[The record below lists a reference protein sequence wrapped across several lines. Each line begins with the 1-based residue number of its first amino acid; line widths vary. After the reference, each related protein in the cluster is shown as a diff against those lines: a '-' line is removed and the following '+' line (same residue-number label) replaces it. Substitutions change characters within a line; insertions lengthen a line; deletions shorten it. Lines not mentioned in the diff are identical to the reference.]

1 MSWGAFTPRSINSDH
16 WIRPTSDLK
25 AMSPNETKRRIPL
38 NRGSLTT
45 QLIKKTP
52 PFMETEFH
60 YCVHKN
66 PPLYPAPSLQTK
78 FVYWRS
84 LSACFIPLGAIWY
97 RVTLSAS
104 RVMERRM
111 IGKDATAFSR
121 LFQGKVQNLCKKT
134 EETPKTPRP
143 DLTKERTA
151 TVTTRPDIHC

>member
-1 MSWGAFTPRSINSDH
+1 MRSI
-16 WIRPTSDLK
+16 SDLK

-45 QLIKKTP
+45 QLVKKTP

-60 YCVHKN
+60 YRVHKN
-66 PPLYPAPSLQTK
+66 PPLYPAPSHQVFRPNLCTD
-78 FVYWRS
+78 
-84 LSACFIPLGAIWY
+84 ACPPVSFPLVQWWY

-111 IGKDATAFSR
+111 IGKDATGFSR
-121 LFQGKVQNLCKKT
+121 LFQGTVQNLCKKT
-134 EETPKTPRP
+134 KETPKTPRP
-143 DLTKERTA
+143 DPTKQRTA